1 MKVLIV
7 HTHYETKSFFSAL
20 KDLAVKA
27 LGDFD
32 ERDWQ
37 REKARV
43 FRIN

>member
-32 ERDWQ
+32 ERLYP
-37 REKARV
+37 KK
-43 FRIN
+43 